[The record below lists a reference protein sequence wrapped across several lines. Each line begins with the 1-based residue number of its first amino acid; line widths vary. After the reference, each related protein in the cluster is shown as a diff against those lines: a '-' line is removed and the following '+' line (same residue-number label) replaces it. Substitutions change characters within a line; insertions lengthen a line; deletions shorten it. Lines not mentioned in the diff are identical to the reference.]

1 MSAKQKDIKQPEEN
15 TEFVKEELDPKRNYI
30 FQKSG
35 ITKTGFIIILILLAI
50 IIVGIIF
57 SGLFLQDPTMEPLK

>member
-1 MSAKQKDIKQPEEN
+1 MAIKRIDEKQPAEN
-15 TEFVKEELDPKRNYI
+15 TEFVKEEHDPKRNYI

-35 ITKTGFIIILILLAI
+35 ITKTGFFIILVILAI

-57 SGLFLQDPTMEPLK
+57 SGMFFQNPTANPN